1 MFEVGLQR
9 LVPKKCD
16 MVAAVAVV
24 AMMALFGFRNKV
36 CRRDK
41 VGNELYICFSDH
53 RVCDCEEKG
62 VVYLASYL
70 HGVLDGWFIAASHF
84 ILWTLWKM
92 KNIFFVLHFHFFLIC
107 HPSSNHCLAYNIL
120 QFLEL

>member
-9 LVPKKCD
+9 LVRKKCD
-16 MVAAVAVV
+16 VKVAVAVV
-24 AMMALFGFRNKV
+24 AMVALFGFRNKV

-53 RVCDCEEKG
+53 GVCDCEEKG

-70 HGVLDGWFIAASHF
+70 HGCNWMVGLFYCCVTF
-84 ILWTLWKM
+84 ILWTLW
-92 KNIFFVLHFHFFLIC
+92 KNIFFVLHFHFILM
-107 HPSSNHCLAYNIL
+107 SSKL
-120 QFLEL
+120 QPLFGL

>member
-1 MFEVGLQR
+1 
-9 LVPKKCD
+9 

-24 AMMALFGFRNKV
+24 AMVDLFGFRNKV

-70 HGVLDGWFIAASHF
+70 HGCNWMVGLLLRHIY
-84 ILWTLWKM
+84 L
-92 KNIFFVLHFHFFLIC
+92 FVDLMEKYFLC
-107 HPSSNHCLAYNIL
+107 FTFSL
-120 QFLEL
+120 F